1 MNQNLSPLFEFDNI
15 ALNYANNSKTS
26 STIQYSRVNFCCC
39 HINPAKTSS
48 IKLTKGIDSLLL
60 VPANIL
66 QSHSFA
72 SLPTEMILSY
82 LIVEGCPSLLL
93 FQWEQATLYDLNILL
108 VIFFFFSKKG
118 GVAVSFLFV
127 PTSSSFDKQ
136 KPISTIRL

>member
-26 STIQYSRVNFCCC
+26 STIQHSRVNFCCC
-39 HINPAKTSS
+39 HINPAKLSS
-48 IKLTKGIDSLLL
+48 INLTKGIDSLLL

-66 QSHSFA
+66 QSPSFE

-82 LIVEGCPSLLL
+82 LIGEGCPSLLF
-93 FQWEQATLYDLNILL
+93 FQREQATLYDLNILL

-127 PTSSSFDKQ
+127 PTSSSFDEQ